1 LIKLSKIKSVL
12 IKIYRIF
19 MIHMMT
25 KYLLSS
31 LLSRNLLCLQL
42 QKLYIFFSFINA
54 QVKLKQ
60 HCHLF
65 LYQRHTYL
73 IYKIYAN

>member
-1 LIKLSKIKSVL
+1 LIKISKIKSVL
-12 IKIYRIF
+12 IKIHRIF
-19 MIHMMT
+19 MMT

-31 LLSRNLLCLQL
+31 LLSRNLSLCLQL

-60 HCHLF
+60 QCHLF